1 MSAEKPRLARLS
13 AILTH
18 LQSGRIITA
27 TDLADRYEISIRT
40 VYRDIRTLEQSGVP
54 IVTIEGKGYS
64 LVEGYKI
71 PPVMFTEEE
80 TLALTTAEQLIS
92 KNKDASL
99 AQHFTS
105 ALTKIRAVLKIRQ
118 QSKTEIL
125 SDRLQVRNN
134 RDNEKTSKYLIQLQS
149 TIANFQVVE
158 IEYLSLRDYR
168 TQRKVEPFALYT
180 TNDNWILIGYCCKAR
195 DFRAFRL
202 DRIQRLVVTNEVFEP
217 HDLTLEQ
224 YLETCR
230 KKWTDTPDIPLSQ
243 TPSTFAV
250 QQKNNVMQKVEI
262 KPFHLIGIAIR
273 TSNANGKAAQEIA
286 ELWGR
291 FLSEKILEQI
301 PNKVDDT
308 IYSMYTDYE
317 GDHNQPYTAI
327 LGCKVRSVEQVPDGF
342 ISKSVSGGE
351 YVKLT
356 AKGDLTKGLVVNQW
370 SKIWEMDLPRK
381 YSADF
386 ELFGDK
392 AQNPLNAEVEFYI
405 AVKE

>member
-27 TDLADRYEISIRT
+27 TDLAERYDISVRT

-54 IVTIEGKGYS
+54 IVTIDGKGYS
-64 LVEGYKI
+64 LMEGYKI

-80 TLALTTAEQLIS
+80 TMALTTAEQLIS

-99 AQHFTS
+99 AQHFSS

-118 QSKTEIL
+118 QTKTEIL
-125 SDRLQVRNN
+125 SERLQVRNN
-134 RDNEKTSKYLIQLQS
+134 NHNEKTSKYLIQLQS
-149 TIANFQVVE
+149 TIANFEVVD
-158 IEYLSLRDYR
+158 IEYLSLSDYR

-180 TNDNWILIGYCCKAR
+180 TKDNWILIAYCRKAQ

-202 DRIQRLVVTNEVFEP
+202 DRIRRLVATKEVFDP

-224 YLETCR
+224 YLENCR
-230 KKWTDTPDIPLSQ
+230 KKWEDTPDIPLSQ
-243 TPSTFAV
+243 GPSTFAV

-262 KPFHLIGIAIR
+262 KPFQLIGIGIR
-273 TSNANGKAAQEIA
+273 TSNANGKAAQEIG
-286 ELWGR
+286 ELWSR
-291 FLSEKILEQI
+291 FLNEKILEQI

-327 LGCKVRSVEQVPDGF
+327 LGCKVSSVQEVPEGF
-342 ISKSVSGGE
+342 ISKSISGGE

-356 AKGDLTKGLVVNQW
+356 AKGDLTKGLIVKQW
-370 SKIWEMDLPRK
+370 SKIWDMNLPRK

-386 ELFGDK
+386 ELFGEK
-392 AQNPLNAEVEFYI
+392 AQNPLDAEIEFYI
-405 AVKE
+405 AVQ